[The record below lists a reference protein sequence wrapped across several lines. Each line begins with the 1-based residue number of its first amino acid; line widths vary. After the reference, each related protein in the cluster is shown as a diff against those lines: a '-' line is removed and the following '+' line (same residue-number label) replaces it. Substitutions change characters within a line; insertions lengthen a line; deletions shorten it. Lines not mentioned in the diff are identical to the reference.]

1 MGSLARSLAYR
12 LNLSVVGSS
21 RVRLRICAFLEARR
35 WLKSSVTTGFTYSS
49 GTVGLATSTS
59 VWDVY
64 SFGSCVATKML
75 RIPQPKAQAGRIHQ
89 CLRSTLFTSAVL
101 NSPFRTIHFSPR
113 ETAQTVPSQGGAR
126 NMPPPSQPKKRRMKD
141 NMLFNQ
147 YFTAPSHLPQER

>member
-1 MGSLARSLAYR
+1 MI
-12 LNLSVVGSS
+12 GSS
-21 RVRLRICAFLEARR
+21 RVRLRICSFIEARR

-89 CLRSTLFTSAVL
+89 CLRSTLYIRSTEFAVPNHTFLSARD
-101 NSPFRTIHFSPR
+101 SSDCPIAGGSTQHA
-113 ETAQTVPSQGGAR
+113 TA
-126 NMPPPSQPKKRRMKD
+126 
-141 NMLFNQ
+141 
-147 YFTAPSHLPQER
+147 LPTEEKANEG